1 MKNFKTIHDF
11 VVTSG
16 KNDYLK
22 GAYCSVEHAETRGE
36 RLRVGTEYTI
46 WRRINK
52 RWHAYRTRESS

>member
-22 GAYCSVEHAETRGE
+22 GAYCSVEHAEMRGE